1 LYSRVYSRDKPRKSA
16 FEKSIEV
23 THGLKDKKI
32 ILAVS
37 GGIAAYKSVELLR
50 LMTRQEAAV
59 RVVMTR
65 NAQHFV
71 GWMTFQAL
79 SGRPVCTS
87 LFEKAD
93 ETAFRHIDWATEAD
107 AVVIAPATADL
118 IGKLANGIADDAL
131 TTMMMVVTAPVV
143 LCPSMNTNMYHSRAV
158 QRNLDA
164 LRSDGYSIVEP
175 GTGDLACGTVGPG
188 RLPEPP
194 QILDRLIGRLTPK
207 DLKNQRV
214 LVTAGPTR
222 EPIDPVRFISNPS
235 TGKMGFA
242 VARAAKH
249 RGAGV
254 TLVTGPTV
262 LADPF
267 DVDVIRI
274 QTAEE
279 MARAVLDRYE
289 HCDIVIKTAAVSDFR
304 PQSAAATKIKKDR
317 ASLTLELEETAD
329 ILKELGRRK
338 THQIL
343 VGFAAETEDL
353 RKNAVQKLAA
363 KNLDIVAGNLIGS
376 PGSGFES
383 DTNQVM
389 LFFQDGTRETIPVM
403 DKLAIAHII
412 LDRVVERVRLRG
424 VDHSN

>member
-1 LYSRVYSRDKPRKSA
+1 MK
-16 FEKSIEV
+16 V
-23 THGLKDKKI
+23 THGLKDKN
-32 ILAVS
+32 ILLGVS

-79 SGRPVCTS
+79 SGRPVCTD

-93 ETAFRHIDWATEAD
+93 ETSFRHIDWATEAD

-118 IGKLANGIADDAL
+118 IGKLASGIADDAL
-131 TTMMMVVTAPVV
+131 TTMLLVVTAPVV

-158 QRNLDA
+158 QRNLDV

-175 GTGDLACGTVGPG
+175 GAGDLACGTVGPG

-242 VARAAKH
+242 VARAAEH
-249 RGAGV
+249 RGATV
-254 TLVTGPTV
+254 TLITGPTA
-262 LADPF
+262 LADPLA
-267 DVDVIRI
+267 VDVIRV

-279 MARAVLDRYE
+279 MARAVLDRFE
-289 HCDIVIKTAAVSDFR
+289 NCDIVIKTAAVSDYR
-304 PQSAAATKIKKDR
+304 PESATAHKIKKDR
-317 ASLTLELEETAD
+317 AAQTLELEQTAD

-338 THQIL
+338 THQVL

-353 RKNAVQKLAA
+353 RENAAHKLAA
-363 KNLDIVAGNLIGS
+363 KNLDIIAGNLIGS

-412 LDRVVERVRLRG
+412 LDRVVQRVRLRG

>member
-1 LYSRVYSRDKPRKSA
+1 MGYLFGKHVLLG
-16 FEKSIEV
+16 V
-23 THGLKDKKI
+23 T
-32 ILAVS
+32 

-50 LMTRQEAAV
+50 LLTKAGARV
-59 RVVMTR
+59 RVIMTA
-65 NAQHFV
+65 NARWFV
-71 GWMTFQAL
+71 GPGTFQAL
-79 SGRPVCTS
+79 SGLPVCTS
-87 LFEKAD
+87 VFEEGDASI
-93 ETAFRHIDWATEAD
+93 RHIDWARETDLA
-107 AVVIAPATADL
+107 VIAPATANM
-118 IGKLANGIADDAL
+118 IGKLANGIADDAV
-131 TTMMMVVTAPVV
+131 TTMLLVVTAPVV

-158 QRNLDA
+158 QRNLDV

-175 GTGDLACGTVGPG
+175 GAGDLACGTVGPG

-242 VARAAKH
+242 VARAAEH
-249 RGAGV
+249 RGATV
-254 TLVTGPTV
+254 TLITGPTA
-262 LADPF
+262 LADPLA
-267 DVDVIRI
+267 VDVIRV

-279 MARAVLDRYE
+279 MARAVLDRFE
-289 HCDIVIKTAAVSDFR
+289 NCDIVIKTAAVSDYR
-304 PQSAAATKIKKDR
+304 PESATAHKIKKDR
-317 ASLTLELEETAD
+317 AALTLELEQTVD

-338 THQIL
+338 THQVL

-353 RKNAVQKLAA
+353 QKNAAQKLAA
-363 KNLDIVAGNLIGS
+363 KNLDIIAGNLIGS

-412 LDRVVERVRLRG
+412 LDRVVQRVRLRG

>member
-1 LYSRVYSRDKPRKSA
+1 MS
-16 FEKSIEV
+16 
-23 THGLKDKKI
+23 HGLKDKNI
-32 ILAVS
+32 ILGVS

-87 LFEKAD
+87 LFEQAD
-93 ETAFRHIDWATEAD
+93 ETSFRHIDWATEAD
-107 AVVIAPATADL
+107 AVVVAPATADL

-143 LCPSMNTNMYHSRAV
+143 LCPSMNTNMYRSRAV
-158 QRNLDA
+158 HRNIDI

-175 GTGDLACGTVGPG
+175 GAGDLACGTVGPG

-242 VARAAKH
+242 VAQAAEH
-249 RGAGV
+249 RGARV

-262 LADPF
+262 MADPF
-267 DVDVIRI
+267 NVDVVRI

-279 MARAVLDRYE
+279 MTRAVLDRFE
-289 HCDIVIKTAAVSDFR
+289 NCDIVIKTAAVSDYR
-304 PQSAAATKIKKDR
+304 PQSAAVHKIKKDR
-317 ASLTLELEETAD
+317 TAMTLALEPTVD
-329 ILKELGRRK
+329 ILQELGRRK
-338 THQIL
+338 THQVL

-353 RKNAVQKLAA
+353 QKNAVQKLAK
-363 KNLDIVAGNLIGS
+363 KNLDIIAGNLIGS

-383 DTNQVM
+383 DTNHVE
-389 LFFQDGTRETIPVM
+389 LFFQDGTRENIPVM

-412 LDRVVERVRLRG
+412 LDRILERAGLRSVEHR
-424 VDHSN
+424 N

>member
-1 LYSRVYSRDKPRKSA
+1 M
-16 FEKSIEV
+16 
-23 THGLKDKKI
+23 THGLKDKNI
-32 ILAVS
+32 ILGVS

-50 LMTRQEAAV
+50 LMIRQEATV

-93 ETAFRHIDWATEAD
+93 ETSFRHIDWATEAD
-107 AVVIAPATADL
+107 AVVIAPASADL

-143 LCPSMNTNMYHSRAV
+143 LCPSMNTNMYRSPAV
-158 QRNLDA
+158 QRNLDV

-175 GTGDLACGTVGPG
+175 GAGDLACGTVGPG

-194 QILDRLIGRLTPK
+194 GILDRLIGRLTPK
-207 DLKNQRV
+207 NLKNQRV

-242 VARAAKH
+242 VARAAEH

-262 LADPF
+262 MADPF
-267 DVDVIRI
+267 NVDVVRI

-279 MARAVLDRYE
+279 MTRAVLDRFE
-289 HCDIVIKTAAVSDFR
+289 NCDIVIKTAAVSDYR
-304 PQSAAATKIKKDR
+304 PPSAAVHKIKKDR
-317 ASLTLELEETAD
+317 AALTLDLEPTVD

-338 THQIL
+338 THQAL

-353 RKNAVQKLAA
+353 QQNAVQKMAI
-363 KNLDIVAGNLIGS
+363 KNLDIIAGNLIGS
-376 PGSGFES
+376 PESGFES
-383 DTNQVM
+383 DTNHVT
-389 LFFQDGTRETIPVM
+389 LFFRDGTRESIPVM

-412 LDRVVERVRLRG
+412 LDRVLERVGRRG
-424 VDHSN
+424 VDHRN

>member
-1 LYSRVYSRDKPRKSA
+1 
-16 FEKSIEV
+16 
-23 THGLKDKKI
+23 
-32 ILAVS
+32 
-37 GGIAAYKSVELLR
+37 
-50 LMTRQEAAV
+50 
-59 RVVMTR
+59 
-65 NAQHFV
+65 
-71 GWMTFQAL
+71 
-79 SGRPVCTS
+79 
-87 LFEKAD
+87 
-93 ETAFRHIDWATEAD
+93 
-107 AVVIAPATADL
+107 VVIAPATADL

-131 TTMMMVVTAPVV
+131 TTMLLVVTAPVV

-158 QRNLDA
+158 QRNLDV

-175 GTGDLACGTVGPG
+175 GAGDLACGTVGPG

-242 VARAAKH
+242 VARAAEH
-249 RGAGV
+249 RGATV
-254 TLVTGPTV
+254 TLITGPTA
-262 LADPF
+262 LADPLA
-267 DVDVIRI
+267 VDVIRV

-279 MARAVLDRYE
+279 MARAVLDRFE
-289 HCDIVIKTAAVSDFR
+289 NCDIVIKTAAVSDYR
-304 PQSAAATKIKKDR
+304 PESATAHKIKKDR
-317 ASLTLELEETAD
+317 AAQTLELEQTAD

-338 THQIL
+338 THQVL

-353 RKNAVQKLAA
+353 RENAAQKLAA
-363 KNLDIVAGNLIGS
+363 KNLDIIAGNLIGS

-412 LDRVVERVRLRG
+412 LDRVVQRVRLRG

>member
-1 LYSRVYSRDKPRKSA
+1 M
-16 FEKSIEV
+16 EV
-23 THGLKDKKI
+23 THGLKDKNI
-32 ILAVS
+32 ILGVS

-59 RVVMTR
+59 RVVMTP

-93 ETAFRHIDWATEAD
+93 ETSFRHIDWATEAD
-107 AVVIAPATADL
+107 AVVIAPASADL

-143 LCPSMNTNMYHSRAV
+143 LCPSMNTSMYRSRAV
-158 QRNLDA
+158 QRNLA
-164 LRSDGYSIVEP
+164 VLRGDGYSIVEP
-175 GTGDLACGTVGPG
+175 EAGDLACGTVGPG

-242 VARAAKH
+242 VARAAEH

-254 TLVTGPTV
+254 TLITGPTV
-262 LADPF
+262 LANPAG
-267 DVDVIRI
+267 VDVVRV
-274 QTAEE
+274 QTAAE
-279 MARAVLDRYE
+279 MGQAVLDRFPG
-289 HCDIVIKTAAVSDFR
+289 CDIVIKTAAVSDYR
-304 PQSAAATKIKKDR
+304 PQSAAECKIKKGR
-317 ASLTLELEETAD
+317 APLTLELEQTED

-338 THQIL
+338 TRQIL
-343 VGFAAETEDL
+343 VGFAAETEEL
-353 RKNAVQKLAA
+353 EKNAPQKLAA
-363 KNLDIVAGNLIGS
+363 KNLDIIVGNLIG
-376 PGSGFES
+376 PPESGFES
-383 DTNQVM
+383 DTNRVT
-389 LFFQDGTRETIPVM
+389 LFFRDGSRENIPAM
-403 DKLAIAHII
+403 DKFAIAHII
-412 LDRVVERVRLRG
+412 FNRIVERAGFCDVAPGGKGL
-424 VDHSN
+424 V

>member
-1 LYSRVYSRDKPRKSA
+1 
-16 FEKSIEV
+16 V
-23 THGLKDKKI
+23 THGLKDKNI
-32 ILAVS
+32 ILGVS

-87 LFEKAD
+87 LFEKVD
-93 ETAFRHIDWATEAD
+93 ETSFRHIDWATEAD
-107 AVVIAPATADL
+107 AVVIAPASADL

-143 LCPSMNTNMYHSRAV
+143 LCPSMNTHMYRSRAV
-158 QRNLDA
+158 QRNLDV

-175 GTGDLACGTVGPG
+175 GAGDLACGTVGPG

-194 QILDRLIGRLTPK
+194 QILDRLISRLTPK

-242 VARAAKH
+242 VARTAEH

-262 LADPF
+262 MADPF
-267 DVDVIRI
+267 NVDVVRI

-279 MARAVLDRYE
+279 MTRAVLDRFE
-289 HCDIVIKTAAVSDFR
+289 NCDIVIKTAAVSDYR
-304 PQSAAATKIKKDR
+304 PQSAAVHKIKKDR
-317 ASLTLELEETAD
+317 AALTLELEPTVD

-338 THQIL
+338 THQVL

-353 RKNAVQKLAA
+353 QKNAVQKLAT
-363 KNLDIVAGNLIGS
+363 KNLDIIAGNLIGS
-376 PGSGFES
+376 PESGFES
-383 DTNQVM
+383 DTNHVT
-389 LFFQDGTRETIPVM
+389 LFFQDGTRENIPVM
-403 DKLAIAHII
+403 DKLAIANII
-412 LDRVVERVRLRG
+412 LDRIVERLGLRG
-424 VDHSN
+424 VDHTN

>member
-1 LYSRVYSRDKPRKSA
+1 VS
-16 FEKSIEV
+16 
-23 THGLKDKKI
+23 HGLKDKNI
-32 ILAVS
+32 ILGVS

-87 LFEKAD
+87 LFEQAD
-93 ETAFRHIDWATEAD
+93 ETSFRHIDWATEAD
-107 AVVIAPATADL
+107 AVVVAPATADL

-143 LCPSMNTNMYHSRAV
+143 LCPSMNTNMYRSRAV
-158 QRNLDA
+158 HRNIDI

-175 GTGDLACGTVGPG
+175 GAGDLACGTVGPG

-242 VARAAKH
+242 VAQAAEH
-249 RGAGV
+249 RGARV

-262 LADPF
+262 MADPF
-267 DVDVIRI
+267 NVDVVRI

-279 MARAVLDRYE
+279 MTRAVLDRFE
-289 HCDIVIKTAAVSDFR
+289 NCDIVIKTAAVSDYR
-304 PQSAAATKIKKDR
+304 PQSAAVHKIKKDR
-317 ASLTLELEETAD
+317 TAMTLALEPTVD
-329 ILKELGRRK
+329 ILQELGRRK
-338 THQIL
+338 THQVL

-353 RKNAVQKLAA
+353 QKNAVQKLAK
-363 KNLDIVAGNLIGS
+363 KNLDIIAGNLIGS

-383 DTNQVM
+383 DTNHVE
-389 LFFQDGTRETIPVM
+389 LFFQDGTRENIPVM

-412 LDRVVERVRLRG
+412 LDRILERAGLRSVEHR
-424 VDHSN
+424 N

>member
-1 LYSRVYSRDKPRKSA
+1 MT
-16 FEKSIEV
+16 F
-23 THGLKDKKI
+23 GLKDKNI
-32 ILAVS
+32 ILGVS

-79 SGRPVCTS
+79 SGRPVCS
-87 LFEKAD
+87 DLFENAD
-93 ETAFRHIDWATEAD
+93 ATSFRHIDWAAEAD
-107 AVVIAPATADL
+107 AVVIAPATANL

-131 TTMMMVVTAPVV
+131 TTMLMVVTAPVV
-143 LCPSMNTNMYHSRAV
+143 LCPSMNTNMYNSRAV
-158 QRNLDA
+158 QRNLDI
-164 LRSDGYSIVEP
+164 LRNDGYNIVEP
-175 GTGDLACGTVGPG
+175 GAGDLACGTVGPG
-188 RLPEPP
+188 RLPEPA
-194 QILDRLIGRLTPK
+194 QILDRLIGCLRVK

-242 VARAAKH
+242 VARAAEH
-249 RGAGV
+249 RGAKV

-267 DVDVIRI
+267 DVDVIRV

-279 MARAVLDRYE
+279 MALAVLDRFE
-289 HCDIVIKTAAVSDFR
+289 SSDIVIKAAAVSDFR
-304 PQSAAATKIKKDR
+304 PQLAAGHKIKKGR
-317 ASLTLELEETAD
+317 AALTLELEQTVD

-338 THQIL
+338 THQVL
-343 VGFAAETEDL
+343 VGFAAETEGL
-353 RKNAVQKLAA
+353 QENAAQKLAA
-363 KNLDIVAGNLIGS
+363 KNLDIIVGNLIGF
-376 PGSGFES
+376 PHSGFEF

-389 LFFQDGTRETIPVM
+389 LFYRDGTRENIPVM

-412 LDRVVERVRLRG
+412 LDRVVERVGLRRL
-424 VDHSN
+424 DHSN